1 MSTQVVLEFPG
12 ELPEEILHDPDIL
25 KEGKTAIVLKML
37 RKGAISQEKAADLLE
52 IDQAA
57 LFDLM
62 ANDDPSGT
70 DEVEQEPK
78 DPTAA
83 TAGAWKD
90 LLDCQAFEREVYE
103 SRLYHPRPEVR
114 L

>member
-52 IDQAA
+52 IDQEA
-57 LFDLM
+57 LLDLM
-62 ANDDPSGT
+62 EKYETSGVATAGVESEDPI
-70 DEVEQEPK
+70 
-78 DPTAA
+78 AA

-90 LLDCQAFEREVYE
+90 LLDCKAFERDIYE
-103 SRLYHPRPEVR
+103 SRRRPPRRGVR